1 MKYILFSIIL
11 LLSLS
16 GCQDTKEKQAKH
28 DAKIAQQARE
38 ELLAELKAKKEA
50 KKSEQN
56 DTKLSK
62 MGITMDKDKITIDTN
77 KTKEFFQD
85 MTKKIGDKIKKM
97 VKELREG
104 TIEDKDAGIELN
116 ESHINIDLN
125 KTKDFVDDWGKRMQ
139 GLIKEFDEIVKEIDD
154 HEKN

>member
-1 MKYILFSIIL
+1 MKHILFSIIL

-28 DAKIAQQARE
+28 DAKVAQQARE
-38 ELLAELKAKKEA
+38 ELLAEFKAKEEA
-50 KKSEQN
+50 KKAEQN
-56 DTKLSK
+56 DTKLSRI
-62 MGITMDKDKITIDTN
+62 GITMDDGKITIDTN

-85 MTKKIGDKIKKM
+85 MTKKLSDKIKKM
-97 VKELREG
+97 TKELQEG
-104 TIEDKDAGIELN
+104 TIENKDAGIELN

-139 GLIKEFDEIVKEIDD
+139 GLVKEFDEIVKGIEN